1 MNQRNKENIH
11 MANLQVKD
19 IDDSL
24 YNSLKQ
30 RAASERR
37 SVSQEVV
44 LIIEKYLSSPDQ
56 FDKNPTKDFLQLSGS
71 WIDEKSADEII
82 NDIQTSRKNS
92 SRFENG
98 NELFD

>member
-1 MNQRNKENIH
+1 

-30 RAASERR
+30 RAALERR

-56 FDKNPTKDFLQLSGS
+56 FDKNPTKDFLQLCGC

-92 SRFENG
+92 LRFENE
-98 NELFD
+98 NERCK

>member
-1 MNQRNKENIH
+1 

-24 YNSLKQ
+24 YNLLKQ
-30 RAASERR
+30 RATLERR

-56 FDKNPTKDFLQLSGS
+56 FDKNPTKYFLQLCGC

-82 NDIQTSRKNS
+82 EDIQTSRKNS
-92 SRFENG
+92 LRFENE